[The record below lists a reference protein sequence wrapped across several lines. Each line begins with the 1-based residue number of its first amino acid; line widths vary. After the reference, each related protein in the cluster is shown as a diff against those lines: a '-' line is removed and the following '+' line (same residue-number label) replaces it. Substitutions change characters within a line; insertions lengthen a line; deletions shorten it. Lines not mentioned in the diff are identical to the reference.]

1 MNRLLEPE
9 GQFSL
14 GSDAVIFPLHS
25 LMPTARQR
33 DIFDRPKKGLRK
45 VIIATNIAETSITIE
60 DVVFVVDCGKIKIK
74 NFNVESN
81 MTTLQP
87 EWASLAN
94 MKQRLGRAGTDL
106 FDIIR
111 CEIILIIL
119 KKIFYL
125 NFNWQIIQSCII
137 LPLNRGLVD

>member
-94 MKQRLGRAGTDL
+94 VKQRLGRAGTDL
-106 FDIIR
+106 FDIIC

-119 KKIFYL
+119 NIFL
-125 NFNWQIIQSCII
+125 
-137 LPLNRGLVD
+137 LKL